1 MLEKVKEERLDAP
14 SLCLTRA
21 WEEARSRLEGSE
33 LMIPLPNRA
42 GGDHE
47 EGSLSDPILALLKLA
62 AITYVGSHAAPASSN
77 GNLVANG

>member
-33 LMIPLPNRA
+33 LMISLPDRA

-47 EGSLSDPILALLKLA
+47 GRSLSDPILALLKLA
-62 AITYVGSHAAPASSN
+62 AITYVGRHPAPASSN
-77 GNLVANG
+77 GNLVASG